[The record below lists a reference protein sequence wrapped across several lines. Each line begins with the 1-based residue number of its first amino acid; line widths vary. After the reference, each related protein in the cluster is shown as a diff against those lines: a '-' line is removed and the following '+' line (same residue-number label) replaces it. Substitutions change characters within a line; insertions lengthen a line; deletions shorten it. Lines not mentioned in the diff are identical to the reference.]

1 MQQDNSD
8 FFLPTPPPAA
18 ETNPTPAMTAVLG
31 KHTLPEVW
39 SDKARTILPSW
50 ISPIPAG
57 AGSAKTGKLT
67 ADQWRTLCT
76 VHLVVTLVRLW
87 GGCDPDDRRCD
98 LLVNFMHLVTATSL
112 LFRRSVDTETIQLYE
127 ESMKAY
133 LEGHLHL
140 YPHLNLSPKH
150 HLSLHMPGFLRGF
163 GPVHGWVT
171 WGFER
176 LILKFQNTDTNRKIG
191 MNTPHLP
198 HVHLSLQTRAA
209 RKDNG

>member
-1 MQQDNSD
+1 MNS
-8 FFLPTPPPAA
+8 TPV
-18 ETNPTPAMTAVLG
+18 MSAVLG

-50 ISPIPAG
+50 ISPIPSE
-57 AGSAKTGKLT
+57 AGSARAGKLT

-76 VHLVVTLVRLW
+76 IHLVVTLIRLW
-87 GGCDPDDRRCD
+87 GGCEPGDRRRD
-98 LLVNFMHLVTATSL
+98 LLTNFMHLVNATVV
-112 LFRRSVDTETIQLYE
+112 LFRRSVNAETIQLYE

-133 LEGHLHL
+133 LEGHLRL

-150 HLSLHMPGFLRGF
+150 HLSLHIPKFLRDF

-176 LILKFQNTDTNRKIG
+176 LVQKFQNTDTNGKIG
-191 MNTPHLP
+191 MEFPLP
-198 HVHLSLQTRAA
+198 PPRVDLTSNQGNSKRRRLTNSIAS
-209 RKDNG
+209 KEFG